1 MFHIVLGLPWLI
13 VVLRWLAPLPWDIS
27 IKIVVAGILLVGSQH
42 LLINR
47 LSSGSIFDPEYPRP
61 WIIVLNVLF
70 GAMVFLAV
78 MQILLDAICLGPLP
92 LLGYFPSVPPQLR
105 YGMAGIALA
114 LASWG
119 VAQAIRVPALRNVE
133 IAINGLPSEF
143 DGYRIL
149 QLTDLHLSR
158 LFPRSWAEAVVAKS
172 NALNPDLTV
181 VTGDFIDGGIEA
193 RRDDIAPLAGLRA
206 PDGVLGIPGNHE
218 YFFGYDE
225 WMKHDIGLGI
235 RMLTNTHVVIVRGQS
250 SIVVAGVTDLASVG
264 SKYPAPDL
272 ASALSGAPAG
282 AKVILLEHQP
292 RMAERSAQAGVAL
305 QLSGHTHGGMVLG
318 LDRLVAR
325 ANNGFVSRLYQVG
338 GMKLYVNNGTALWPG
353 FALRL
358 GRPSELTVFTLKPSS
373 VTKETAP

>member
-1 MFHIVLGLPWLI
+1 MFHLVLGLPWLV
-13 VVLRWLAPLPWDIS
+13 VVLRWLAPLPWGIP
-27 IKIVVAGILLVGSQH
+27 IKIVVGGILLVASQH

-61 WIIVLNVLF
+61 WIIAFNVLF
-70 GAMVFLAV
+70 GAILFLAV

-92 LLGYFPSVPPQLR
+92 FIGHFPSVPPEVR
-105 YGMAGIALA
+105 YGMGGIALA

-119 VAQAIRVPALRNVE
+119 VSQAIRVPPLRNVE
-133 IAINGLPSEF
+133 ISINGLPSDF

-172 NALNPDLTV
+172 NAMNADLTV

-206 PDGVLGIPGNHE
+206 KDGVLGIPGNHE
-218 YFFGYDE
+218 YFFGYDD
-225 WMKHDIGLGI
+225 WMKHDSGLGI
-235 RMLTNTHVVIVRGQS
+235 RMLTNTHVVIARGHS
-250 SIVVAGVTDLASVG
+250 RIVVAGVTDLASVG

-272 ASALSGAPAG
+272 ISALSGAPAG
-282 AKVILLEHQP
+282 AKIILLEHQP
-292 RMAERSAQAGVAL
+292 RMAERSARAGVAL

-338 GMKLYVNNGTALWPG
+338 DMLLYVNNGTALWPG

-373 VTKETAP
+373 GGDGTAP